1 MYTVTAT
8 RQGTPF
14 ASLDLSAAN
23 ALAAIEQAERQLRLQ
38 ARQYH
43 ISEKAGQSRLVE
55 WTGYEFTAR
64 KVS

>member
-1 MYTVTAT
+1 VYTVTAT
-8 RQGTPF
+8 RQGCVI
-14 ASLDLSAAN
+14 ANLDLPATD
-23 ALAAIEQAERQLRLQ
+23 ALAAIEQAERRLRLQ